1 MATILGIL
9 VGFGMFGAMLTL
21 PLYLQIVFGLSP
33 TASGFAT
40 LPMMGGL
47 LVASIG
53 SGQIISRT
61 GKYGI
66 FPITGTFITGLGFL
80 VLTFITYDKPIWY
93 IFIAM
98 FLIGLGLGQLMQTLT
113 MATQNAVE
121 PHQMGVATGASTFF
135 RQIGG
140 TLGVAVL
147 LSVLFAAL
155 PGNVLTATSNETTL
169 SSALNAALTPSVA
182 DASKN
187 KAIMKQLWNPIVN
200 PIKDNVQK
208 ELDSGVTKAKAAAD
222 AAVTTQVTAA
232 IDKQVAAG
240 AIPAA
245 AAPTVIAQQVAA
257 AKPTAE
263 AAAVNAVAKA
273 AHASVVSGTVEVNWA
288 DSSQRSFYVQKLAP
302 SISKEIKKSA
312 SKGTSSTNSSTS
324 DTSFLNGASAALT
337 KPFKVG
343 FNTSVVQ
350 IYWIGLGVIGIAFIL
365 ALFFRVPPM
374 RKTSALQQRADESGM
389 TETGRI
395 KTAPVA

>member
-1 MATILGIL
+1 
-9 VGFGMFGAMLTL
+9 
-21 PLYLQIVFGLSP
+21 
-33 TASGFAT
+33 
-40 LPMMGGL
+40 
-47 LVASIG
+47 
-53 SGQIISRT
+53 
-61 GKYGI
+61 
-66 FPITGTFITGLGFL
+66 
-80 VLTFITYDKPIWY
+80 
-93 IFIAM
+93 
-98 FLIGLGLGQLMQTLT
+98 
-113 MATQNAVE
+113 
-121 PHQMGVATGASTFF
+121 MGVATGASTFF